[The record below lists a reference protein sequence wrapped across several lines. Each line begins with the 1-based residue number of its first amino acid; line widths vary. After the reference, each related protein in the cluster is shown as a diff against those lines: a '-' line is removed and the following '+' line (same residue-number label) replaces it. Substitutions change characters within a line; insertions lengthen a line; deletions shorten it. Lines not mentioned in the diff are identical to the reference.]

1 MLDRRLNP
9 GLLAL
14 ALITALTMSACG
26 QTPSSAPSTTTASTA
41 DVAASGLFRSTE
53 EKLVIHFLKA
63 VIGYCTVTKTNV
75 IRTGGTDFTFTA
87 TVKRI
92 KPDSI
97 FWPQYYYETWE
108 GSVRK
113 VVSAPHPSVLMRG
126 RRANQGEKPGAWHE
140 MSFEI

>member
-1 MLDRRLNP
+1 MQAQRFKHAP
-9 GLLAL
+9 LAL
-14 ALITALTMSACG
+14 AFLTALTVTACG
-26 QTPSSAPSTTTASTA
+26 QSPNSAPSTTTASTA